1 MFRRKRKKASRAT
14 NVWVYFISVVSCT
27 GWGRFL
33 WGDSCKDEFLDEEVL
48 TWRSLVLEA
57 RWSFDAVWGGRGGYL
72 IRLTFVEFGLLAV
85 ETLEMGGA
93 G

>member
-1 MFRRKRKKASRAT
+1 MLF
-14 NVWVYFISVVSCT
+14 
-27 GWGRFL
+27 GR
-33 WGDSCKDEFLDEEVL
+33 
-48 TWRSLVLEA
+48 
-57 RWSFDAVWGGRGGYL
+57 RGGYL